1 MYDLNVSVPSGGF
14 TDSFV
19 DSLIGLRRSFASNS
33 LWAACPSPRAVWAG
47 FINTTELRILNAS
60 YGFALSQWCVEGASI
75 FQGALLSR
83 INKSSA
89 IAAAMITP
97 FNYGAMTI
105 GAGAMRAA
113 QNFFKSEDKSTYLK
127 TAELGCRWRSALI
140 YGVLVSFFG
149 IMSAFLATPYLFLIP
164 DFLKNWGAVS
174 AVASVRLAFNYN
186 LVAMISAPFR
196 MMRSVDRQLF
206 IAAGK
211 NNLMLG
217 LGLVQ
222 ALVIAGVSY
231 GLFKL
236 KPSTQSIAAGGIIG
250 SVVGCL
256 ASNFYLYSRSKS
268 VRIKLECSDLLLDED
283 GRPNNSYGAVD
294 GPVDISGIVK
304 PVFDKSTSPAALEI
318 RCWNLFSRE
327 LASWKDFK
335 ILLSQGTFN
344 ALSASAEI
352 FSNLALMAM
361 MARLGST
368 AFIANNIA
376 SQLIQPFILLS
387 YSLGVGL
394 QKIATPDQKAC
405 LIRASVVLAL
415 GVSALSAVVST
426 YGFGEKLINGFI
438 NIHDSANQELFE
450 LTKKL
455 LFQYVFF
462 SFGDYL
468 RNIASGINQAD
479 QATKYIMAVTIC
491 CRGIIA
497 TGLSAYFGFY
507 SPSYFPAFLKGAEGI
522 VSGHLMGVGLGAVAQ
537 LARPVF
543 LSCSPWVSSLI
554 KEKRQRKRKT
564 LWVTG
569 QAARPGAV
577 ANGSEGGLSVPY
589 VTDVR

>member
-1 MYDLNVSVPSGGF
+1 MAD
-14 TDSFV
+14 TDGTFVENLVNSFA
-19 DSLIGLRRSFASNS
+19 GRRRSFASNS
-33 LWAACPSPRAVWAG
+33 LWAACPSPRAVWDD
-47 FINTTELRILNAS
+47 FINITELKVIKAS
-60 YGFALSQWCVEGASI
+60 YGFVLSQWCVEGAAI

-127 TAELGCRWRSALI
+127 SAELGRRWRSALI
-140 YGVLVSFFG
+140 YGVLVGLFG
-149 IMSAFLATPYLFLIP
+149 IMPAFLATPYLFLIP

-268 VRIKLECSDLLLDED
+268 VRIHLECNVLLDED
-283 GRPNNSYGAVD
+283 GRPNNGYGAVD
-294 GPVDISGIVK
+294 GLPDLSDIVTPIL
-304 PVFDKSTSPAALEI
+304 DKSTSPAALEI
-318 RCWNLFSRE
+318 RYWNLFSRE

-387 YSLGVGL
+387 YSMGVGL
-394 QKIATPDQKAC
+394 QKIATPDQKTC
-405 LIRASVVLAL
+405 LIRASVILAL

-438 NIHDSANQELFE
+438 NIHDPANQELFE
-450 LTKKL
+450 LTKKF

-507 SPSYFPAFLKGAEGI
+507 SPSYFPAFLRGAAGVI
-522 VSGHLMGVGLGAVAQ
+522 SGHLMAVGLGALAQ

-554 KEKRQRKRKT
+554 KERKQRKKKA